1 MDDDNVTDSG
11 VPSFEQWMA
20 FYNETVAFER
30 KIGIIIPSIFALII
44 VIGVVGN
51 LLVVVVALNRAMRN
65 STNTLI
71 IGLAIS
77 DLMFLLLCVPFTAI
91 DYALP
96 VWIFPEWTCSMINF
110 FQHIS
115 AYCSVWTL
123 TLMALDRYL
132 AVVFPVDSLTLRSP
146 KNTIV
151 ALVVV
156 YTIIV
161 ATQIPVGLMHGIYTY
176 DFIVEKRSTC
186 AIVKIATNNATLTF
200 ARTYF
205 ITFNV
210 FGYILPLGISV
221 LLYWRMLRRL
231 WDTPRPGHGNNMNGS
246 IRSRPE
252 TRRTKRKVTRL
263 VLCVL
268 VIWAVCWLPLNV
280 CFFVSGLS
288 YPETLVM
295 KGGVI
300 MVIVQISSQVL
311 AYTNSCLNP
320 ILYALMSEN
329 FRKGFIRVICTIG
342 RKLTMNTYCVEGDK
356 QMRLEFTTC
365 NNTTVTNSIKRFQ
378 GSPRSAGKAFSE
390 RSLLLKDR
398 VNGPHKKAFE
408 MAQDT
413 VVEELQLVIT
423 SDDLQMRC
431 LSR

>member
-1 MDDDNVTDSG
+1 LIKV
-11 VPSFEQWMA
+11 
-20 FYNETVAFER
+20 
-30 KIGIIIPSIFALII
+30 IINLSSIFTSYRL
-44 VIGVVGN
+44 
-51 LLVVVVALNRAMRN
+51 
-65 STNTLI
+65 
-71 IGLAIS
+71 GLAVS

-132 AVVFPVDSLTLRSP
+132 AVVYPVDSLTLRSP
-146 KNTIV
+146 KNTII

-176 DFIVEKRSTC
+176 DFIIEERSTC
-186 AIVKIATNNATLTF
+186 AIVSIATNNATLVF

-221 LLYWRMLRRL
+221 VLYWRMLRRL
-231 WDTPRPGHGNNMNGS
+231 WDTPRPGHSNAINGS

-252 TRRTKRKVTRL
+252 TRRAKRKVTRL

-329 FRKGFIRVICTIG
+329 FRKGFIRVICIIG
-342 RKLTMNTYCVEGDK
+342 RKLTMNNYCIESDK
-356 QMRLEFTTC
+356 QLRMEFTTC
-365 NNTTVTNSIKRFQ
+365 NNTAMSNSIRRFQ
-378 GSPRSAGKAFSE
+378 PTPKTGGKVRFRLPLFS
-390 RSLLLKDR
+390 
-398 VNGPHKKAFE
+398 KA
-408 MAQDT
+408 
-413 VVEELQLVIT
+413 I
-423 SDDLQMRC
+423 
-431 LSR
+431 